1 MRRKPGRTALAATSI
16 LCSLILAACNCAPT
30 LRYVS
35 VAPAS
40 GATIFATAV
49 SSTSGETTTTTITPC
64 TTQQFAATAYYSDGS
79 QKDISSGA
87 GWSSSNTSAATVDA
101 TGLASVASAITATG
115 GTSVITAT
123 SSGASG
129 TANLAVNILTA
140 IAVTPA
146 AATVPLGG
154 SQQYTATG
162 TFTTAGSTATTT
174 MDLTTQ
180 VAWSV
185 TGGTTSSD
193 GSTNSNSNA
202 SIGTATGLLTSNGE
216 GQSQGAT
223 NVIATLCT
231 LSGTT
236 PLTIGPPAAQFLKIT
251 PVAPSIA
258 VGQTVDFIA
267 TIINTDG
274 STSPVAGP
282 VTWSSDNT
290 AFASIISRPVSP
302 WDGLA
307 TGIAAGT
314 ANIGASYGTDP
325 NIITGTTTLTVSPA
339 VARFS
344 YVANGLG
351 SSISGYAPHAASG
364 ALTPLGKISAVAP
377 QQVVIH
383 PSGMFLYSIDGDSGP
398 TTITAYT
405 IDPVSGALTN
415 SGVAGSIP
423 GGTNFDRAVIDPSGR
438 WLYAVDHGLNLVF
451 AFSINQSTGALTTI
465 GAGVATGTGPIDV
478 LVTPNDQYL
487 YVINNAGNSVSAYTI
502 GATGALTAATGP
514 TTVLNGPLYG
524 AIDPTGTYLFV
535 PDRGDSMVVTFTIA
549 ADGSLTAG
557 TPFTVTGATQ
567 LQIVAVDPTSKFL
580 YTVDSP
586 GGSSGNGNLYAL
598 SIGAGGVLTATINS
612 GNPYPLG
619 AGPIGV
625 YVDPTGTL
633 VEVANSFDNTLSVF
647 TAAADGSLTPDS
659 PVETGAA
666 PQFAVFAR
674 GTAEASASVAA
685 IVAANSVPG
694 TLSAFTIDSSGVLT
708 AVNTTPFASVASNN
722 LLAGSGSSVFTSS
735 ATAKE
740 LGGYTVDPTSATA
753 TFTQLAAPISTTG
766 TANGVDVD
774 ATGSYIYVADST
786 SNLVR
791 SFTNTSPFTEVAPPA
806 ASAGLLALATDTQ
819 TTLVYGLGTNTI
831 TPILTNAAS
840 GALVAQTP
848 LSMTGTWAAGA
859 VSPGGKFLAAVDSAT
874 NKIQIFTITPV
885 TGAGPALDGKLTA
898 IGSGVSIPG
907 AMAVSSVAF
916 DPLGRFLVV
925 TDWKANT
932 VTPFT
937 ISSSGTLTAGTALTT
952 PTGAY
957 QVAFDPN
964 GTGFA
969 VAVFGDPTATPAVP
983 GGVQVYQVATDGT
996 ITAVG
1001 TPVSAGNGTT
1011 GVAGIIQVQ

>member
-49 SSTSGETTTTTITPC
+49 SSTSGETTTTTLTPC

-87 GWSSSNTSAATVDA
+87 GWSSSNTGAATVDA
-101 TGLASVASAITATG
+101 TGLASVASTITATG

-123 SSGASG
+123 SGGASG

-154 SQQYTATG
+154 TQQYTATG
-162 TFTTAGSTATTT
+162 TFTTPGSTATTT

-185 TGGTTSSD
+185 TGGTASSD

-216 GQSQGAT
+216 GQSQGTT

-236 PLTIGPPAAQFLKIT
+236 PVTVGPPAAQFLKIT

-290 AFASIISRPVSP
+290 SFASIISRPVSP

-325 NIITGTTTLTVSPA
+325 NILTGATTLTVAAA
-339 VARFS
+339 VARFA
-344 YVANGLG
+344 YVPNGLD
-351 SSISGYAPHAASG
+351 SSISGYAPQAASG
-364 ALTPLGKISAVAP
+364 TFTPLGKISATQP

-383 PSGMFLYSIDGDSGP
+383 PSGMFLYSIDGDTGP
-398 TTITAYT
+398 TTITAYS
-405 IDPVSGALTN
+405 IDPVSGALSN
-415 SGVAGSIP
+415 SGVGGSIP
-423 GGTNFDRAVIDPSGR
+423 GGTAVDHAVIDPSGR
-438 WLYAVDHGLNLVF
+438 WLYAVDHGLNMVF
-451 AFSINQSTGALTTI
+451 AFAINQSTGALTAI
-465 GAGVATGTGPIDV
+465 GAGVPTGAGPIDV

-487 YVINNAGNSVSAYTI
+487 YVINNAGSVSAYTI

-514 TTVLNGPLYG
+514 TTVLNGPLFG

-535 PDRGDSMVVTFTIA
+535 PDAGDNTVVTFTIA
-549 ADGSLTAG
+549 TDGSLTAG
-557 TPFTVTGATQ
+557 TPFAVTGATH
-567 LQIVAVDPTSKFL
+567 LQVVAVDPTSKFL

-625 YVDPTGTL
+625 YVDPTGTI
-633 VEVANSFDNTLSVF
+633 VEVANSFSNTLSVF

-659 PVETGAA
+659 LVETGSA
-666 PQFAVFAR
+666 PQFAVFAK
-674 GTAEASASVAA
+674 GTAEASASTAA

-694 TLSAFTIDSSGVLT
+694 TLSAFTLSSGVLT
-708 AVNTTPFASVASNN
+708 AVNTTPFASVAGNN
-722 LLAGSGSSVFTSS
+722 LLAASGSSVFTSS

-753 TFTQLAAPISTTG
+753 TFTQLAAPVSTTG
-766 TANGVDVD
+766 TANGVVVD

-786 SNLVR
+786 SNVVR
-791 SFTNTSPFTEVAPPA
+791 SFKSSSFAEVTPPA
-806 ASAGLLALATDTQ
+806 ASAGLLALATDPQ

-831 TPILTNAAS
+831 TPILTNAAT
-840 GALVAQTP
+840 GVLVPQAP
-848 LSMTGTWAAGA
+848 LTMTGTWAAGA
-859 VSPGGKFLAAVDSAT
+859 VSPGGKFLAAVDSST

-937 ISSSGTLTAGTALTT
+937 ISSSGTLTAGTAFTT

-957 QVAFDPN
+957 QVAFDIN
-964 GTGFA
+964 GLGFA

-983 GGVQVYQVATDGT
+983 GGVQIYQVATDGT

-1011 GVAGIIQVQ
+1011 GVAGIFQVQ

>member
-40 GATIFATAV
+40 ATIFAAAIV
-49 SSTSGETTTTTITPC
+49 GSGETPTTTIVPC

-87 GWSSSNTSAATVDA
+87 GWGSSNTSAATVDA
-101 TGLASVASAITATG
+101 TGLASVASAVTTAG

-123 SSGASG
+123 SGGASA

-154 SQQYTATG
+154 KQQYTATG
-162 TFTTAGSTATTT
+162 TFNTPGSTATTT

-193 GSTNSNSNA
+193 GSTNSNSIA
-202 SIGTATGLLTSNGE
+202 TIGTATGLLTSDGE
-216 GQSQGAT
+216 GQSQGTT

-231 LSGTT
+231 LSGST
-236 PLTIGPPAAQFLKIT
+236 PVTVGPPTAQILKIT

-290 AFASIISRPVSP
+290 SFATIISRPVSP

-339 VARFS
+339 VARFAV
-344 YVANGLG
+344 VANGLD
-351 SSISGYAPHAASG
+351 SSISVYAPHAASG
-364 ALTPLGKISAVAP
+364 AFTSIGKITATKP

-383 PSGMFLYSIDGDSGP
+383 PSEKFLYSINGDTGP
-398 TTITAYT
+398 TTITAYG
-405 IDPVSGALTN
+405 IDSSGVPDSA
-415 SGVAGSIP
+415 VAGSIP
-423 GGTNFDRAVIDPSGR
+423 GGTGFDHAVIDPSGR
-438 WLYAVDHGLNLVF
+438 WLYAVDNGLNKVF
-451 AFSINQSTGALTTI
+451 AFSVNQSTGALTAI

-478 LVTPNDQYL
+478 LVTPNDKYL

-502 GATGALTAATGP
+502 GAAGALTAATGP
-514 TTVLNGPLYG
+514 TTVLNGPLFS

-535 PDRGDSMVVTFTIA
+535 PDAGDNTVVTFTIA

-557 TPFTVTGATQ
+557 TPFTVAGATHVQ
-567 LQIVAVDPTSKFL
+567 SVAVDPTSKFL

-586 GGSSGNGNLYAL
+586 GGSTGNGNLHAL

-619 AGPIGV
+619 AAPTGV
-625 YVDPTGTL
+625 AVDPTGKI

-647 TAAADGSLTPDS
+647 TAAADGSLTADS
-659 PVETGAA
+659 LVETGSA
-666 PQFAVFAR
+666 PQFAVFAK
-674 GTAEASASVAA
+674 GTAEASVSVAA
-685 IVAANSVPG
+685 IVAANTVPG

-708 AVNTTPFASVASNN
+708 AVNTTPFASVAGNN
-722 LLAGSGSSVFTSS
+722 LLASSFSSVFTSS

-753 TFTQLAAPISTTG
+753 TFTQLAAPVSTTG
-766 TANGVDVD
+766 TANGVVVD

-786 SNLVR
+786 TNVVR
-791 SFTNTSPFTEVAPPA
+791 SFTNANPFTEVAPPA
-806 ASAGLLALATDTQ
+806 ASAGLLALATDPQ

-831 TPILTNAAS
+831 TPIRTQAAT
-840 GALVAQTP
+840 GGLLAQTP

-885 TGAGPALDGKLTA
+885 TGAGLGVDGKLTP

-937 ISSSGTLTAGTALTT
+937 ISSSGTLTAGTAFTT

-964 GTGFA
+964 GIGFA
-969 VAVFGDPTATPAVP
+969 VAVFGNPTATPAVP
-983 GGVQVYQVATDGT
+983 GGVQIYQVATAGT

-1001 TPVSAGNGTT
+1001 APVSAGNGTT
-1011 GVAGIIQVQ
+1011 GVAGTLQVQ

>member
-40 GATIFATAV
+40 SATIFATAV
-49 SSTSGETTTTTITPC
+49 SSTSGTTTTTTITPC

-79 QKDISSGA
+79 QKDISSVA
-87 GWSSSNTSAATVDA
+87 GWGSSNTSTATINA
-101 TGLASVASAITATG
+101 TGLASVASTVTATG

-123 SSGASG
+123 SGGASG
-129 TANLAVNILTA
+129 TASLAVNVLTA

-146 AATVPLGG
+146 TATVPLGG
-154 SQQYTATG
+154 TQQYMATG
-162 TFTTAGSTATTT
+162 TFTTPGSSAPTT

-185 TGGTTSSD
+185 TGGTASSD

-202 SIGTATGLLTSNGE
+202 TIGTATGLLTSNGE
-216 GQSQGAT
+216 GQSQGTT

-236 PLTIGPPAAQFLKIT
+236 PVTIGPPTAQILKIT

-290 AFASIISRPVSP
+290 SFASIISKPVSP

-339 VARFS
+339 VARFA
-344 YVANGLG
+344 YVANGLD

-364 ALTPLGKISAVAP
+364 AFNSLGKISATQP

-383 PSGMFLYSIDGDSGP
+383 PSGMFLYSVDGDTGP
-398 TTITAYT
+398 TTITAYS
-405 IDPVSGALTN
+405 IDPVGGALTN
-415 SGVAGSIP
+415 SGVGGSIP
-423 GGTNFDRAVIDPSGR
+423 GGTDFNRAVIDPSGR
-438 WLYAVDHGLNLVF
+438 WLYATDHGLNMVF
-451 AFSINQSTGALTTI
+451 AFSINQSTGALTAI

-478 LVTPNDQYL
+478 LVTPNDSYL
-487 YVINNAGNSVSAYTI
+487 YVINNGANSVSAYTI

-514 TTVLNGPLYG
+514 TTVLNGPLFG

-535 PDRGDSMVVTFTIA
+535 PDAGDNTVVTFTIA

-557 TPFTVTGATQ
+557 TPFPVTGAIHVQ
-567 LQIVAVDPTSKFL
+567 VVAVDPTSKFL

-586 GGSSGNGNLYAL
+586 GGSTGNGNLYAL
-598 SIGAGGVLTATINS
+598 SIGAGGVLTATINT

-619 AGPIGV
+619 KGPTGV
-625 YVDPTGTL
+625 YVDPTGKI

-647 TAAADGSLTPDS
+647 TAAADGSLTADS
-659 PVETGAA
+659 LVETGSA
-666 PQFAVFAR
+666 PQFAVFAK
-674 GTAEASASVAA
+674 GTAEASVSLAA
-685 IVAANSVPG
+685 VVAANSVPG
-694 TLSAFTIDSSGVLT
+694 TLSAFTINSSGAT
-708 AVNTTPFASVASNN
+708 AVNTTPFASVAGNN

-735 ATAKE
+735 ATAME

-753 TFTQLAAPISTTG
+753 TFTQLAAPVSTTG
-766 TANGVDVD
+766 TANGVAVD

-786 SNLVR
+786 TNVVR
-791 SFTNTSPFTEVAPPA
+791 SFTNTNPFTEVAPPA
-806 ASAGLLALATDTQ
+806 ASAGLLALATDPQ

-831 TPILTNAAS
+831 TPIRTQATT
-840 GALVAQTP
+840 GVLVSQTP
-848 LSMTGTWAAGA
+848 LSMIGTWAAGA

-885 TGAGPALDGKLTA
+885 TGAGPALDGKLTP

-937 ISSSGTLTAGTALTT
+937 ISSSGTLTAGTAFTT

-957 QVAFDPN
+957 QAAFDPN
-964 GTGFA
+964 GLGFA
-969 VAVFGDPTATPAVP
+969 VAVFGNPTATPAVP
-983 GGVQVYQVATDGT
+983 GGVQIYQVGTDGT
-996 ITAVG
+996 IAAVG

-1011 GVAGIIQVQ
+1011 GVAGIFQVQ

>member
-1 MRRKPGRTALAATSI
+1 
-16 LCSLILAACNCAPT
+16 
-30 LRYVS
+30 

-49 SSTSGETTTTTITPC
+49 SSTSGETTTTTIVPC

-79 QKDISSGA
+79 QKDISSAA
-87 GWSSSNTSAATVDA
+87 GWGSSNTSAATVDA
-101 TGLASVASAITATG
+101 TGLASVASTVTASG

-123 SSGASG
+123 SGGASG
-129 TANLAVNILTA
+129 TGNLAVNILTA
-140 IAVTPA
+140 IAITPA

-154 SQQYTATG
+154 TQQYTATG
-162 TFTTAGSTATTT
+162 TFTTPGSTAPTT

-193 GSTNSNSNA
+193 GSTNSNSYA
-202 SIGTATGLLTSNGE
+202 TIGTATGLLTSNGE
-216 GQSQGAT
+216 GQSQGPT

-231 LSGTT
+231 LSGST
-236 PLTIGPPAAQFLKIT
+236 PVTVGPPTAQFLKIT

-274 STSPVAGP
+274 SPSPVTGP

-290 AFASIISRPVSP
+290 SFASIISRPVSP

-339 VARFS
+339 VARFAF
-344 YVANGLG
+344 VANGYD
-351 SSISGYAPHAASG
+351 STISGYAPHAASG
-364 ALTPLGKISAVAP
+364 AFTSVGKITATKP
-377 QQVVIH
+377 QQVVVH
-383 PSGMFLYSIDGDSGP
+383 PSGKAIYSINGDAGP
-398 TTITAYT
+398 TTITVYGTNA
-405 IDPVSGALTN
+405 SGFPDF
-415 SGVAGSIP
+415 SVAGSIP
-423 GGTNFDRAVIDPSGR
+423 GGTGFDRAVIDPSGR
-438 WLYAVDHGLNLVF
+438 WLYAVDNGLNKVF
-451 AFSINQSTGALTTI
+451 AFSINQSTGALTAI

-478 LVTPNDQYL
+478 LVTPNGQHL
-487 YVINNAGNSVSAYTI
+487 YVINNAGNSVSVYTI
-502 GATGALTAATGP
+502 GAIGALTAATGP
-514 TTVLNGPLYG
+514 TTVLNGPLFG

-535 PDRGDSMVVTFTIA
+535 PDAGDNTVVTFTIA

-557 TPFTVTGATQ
+557 TAFTVTGATHVQ
-567 LQIVAVDPTSKFL
+567 SVAVDPTSKFL

-586 GGSSGNGNLYAL
+586 SGSSGNGNLYAL

-619 AGPIGV
+619 AGPTGV
-625 YVDPTGTL
+625 AIDPTGTL

-647 TAAADGSLTPDS
+647 TAAADGSLKADS
-659 PVETGAA
+659 PVETGSA
-666 PQFAVFAR
+666 PAFAVFAN
-674 GTAEASASVAA
+674 GTAEASVSVAA

-708 AVNTTPFASVASNN
+708 AVNTTPFASVAGNN
-722 LLAGSGSSVFTSS
+722 LLAGSYGSVFTSS
-735 ATAKE
+735 ASAKE

-753 TFTQLAAPISTTG
+753 TFTPLAAPVSTTG
-766 TANGVDVD
+766 TASGVAID
-774 ATGSYIYVADST
+774 ATGSYLYVADST
-786 SNLVR
+786 SNVVR
-791 SFTNTSPFTEVAPPA
+791 SFTNTSPFTEVTPPA
-806 ASAGLLALATDTQ
+806 PSAGLLALATDQQ

-831 TPILTNAAS
+831 TPILTQAATGS
-840 GALVAQTP
+840 LLAQAPLAITGA
-848 LSMTGTWAAGA
+848 WAAGA

-885 TGAGPALDGKLTA
+885 TGAVPALGGKLTP

-907 AMAVSSVAF
+907 AMTVSSVAF

-925 TDWKANT
+925 TDSKANT

-937 ISSSGTLTAGTALTT
+937 ISSTGTLAAGTALTT

-957 QVAFDPN
+957 QIAFDPN

-983 GGVQVYQVATDGT
+983 GGVQIYQVATDGT

-1011 GVAGIIQVQ
+1011 GVAGTFQVQ